1 MRRATS
7 LLFLLLTAVSA
18 FAGSQP
24 TLPDWVQQA
33 VAKPAGTYPPR
44 TNAVVLLDQTSI
56 FFTGSNEYQE
66 NYRRVVRILRPEG
79 RDQREFALYFQQG
92 ERINNI
98 HAWSQNA
105 AGHVFEV
112 KDKEFLQV
120 SPYASMEMYSDD
132 QMMTTEVPAADVG
145 SIVAFEYNVTR
156 HPLNTQIPWSF
167 QESLPVV
174 EARLSLQL
182 PAGWEYKS
190 FWANSAPVEPNVLS
204 PNRYEW
210 VKHDL
215 PGFEHEEFA
224 PAPRSLYGHMVIAYY
239 SPSAIRM
246 DSWKSIG
253 LWNNT
258 LTADRRVPTPE
269 ITEKAR
275 QLTVGA
281 TTFDAKVRAIAS
293 FLQHDVR
300 YVAIEIGIGG
310 NQPHFAGDIYRH
322 RYGDCK
328 DKATLMASMLQ
339 SVGIDSRFVLIHTVH
354 GVINESMPTLGFNHE
369 ILAIDLPADAPPY
382 RSVITASSGKKYLV
396 FDPTDEYT
404 PVGDLHGEHEDN
416 LVLLSTESGGELI
429 RLPLFEPDSN
439 RREREAKF
447 VLNTDGT
454 LSGLVNEKRNGYSA
468 WVWRGNMKQLN
479 DADRTRYIE
488 HYFTHSL
495 KGISIKDS
503 KLENIDQLHLDLVSH
518 YNISADKYAQ
528 NSGQLLLVRPRVLGS
543 VGVRVDWK
551 ERKRPVDLGPP
562 EHEIDSYEIQ
572 IPEGYIVDDM
582 PDPVQIDVGFASYR
596 SRIEKSAN
604 SVKYWRE
611 YVVKN
616 PFVGFDKLADLHR
629 LEDAIGN
636 DEFATV
642 VLTKK

>member
-1 MRRATS
+1 MCRVTS
-7 LLFLLLTAVSA
+7 IFILILASCSA
-18 FAGSQP
+18 FASSQP

-33 VAKPAGTYPPR
+33 MSKPAGTYPPR
-44 TNAVVLLDQTSI
+44 TNAVVLLDQVSV

-66 NYRRVVRILRPEG
+66 TYRRVVRILRPEG
-79 RDQREFALYFQQG
+79 REEREFALFYQQG

-132 QMMTTEVPAADVG
+132 LMMTTEVSGADVG
-145 SIVAFEYNVTR
+145 SVVAFEYNVTR
-156 HPLNTQIPWSF
+156 HPLNTQIHWSF

-174 EARLSLQL
+174 EARFNLQL
-182 PAGWEYKS
+182 PAGWEYKT

-204 PNRYEW
+204 PNRLEW

-215 PGFEHEEFA
+215 PGFEHEE
-224 PAPRSLYGHMVIAYY
+224 Y
-239 SPSAIRM
+239 SPSPRTLFGSMVVAYYAPSITRM

-275 QLTVGA
+275 QLTAGA

-293 FLQHDVR
+293 FLQRDVR

-328 DKATLMASMLQ
+328 DKANLMAAMLQ

-354 GVINESMPTLGFNHE
+354 GVINENMPTVGFNHE
-369 ILAIDLPADAPPY
+369 ILAIDLPADAPSY
-382 RSVITASSGKKYLV
+382 RSVITASSGKKYLI

-416 LVLLSTESGGELI
+416 LVLLSTETGGELL

-447 VLNTDGT
+447 VLNADGT

-468 WVWRGNMKQLN
+468 RVWRSSMKQLN

-503 KLENIDQLHLDLVSH
+503 QLENIDQLHLDLVSR

-551 ERKRPVDLGPP
+551 ERKRSVDLGPP

-616 PFVGFDKLADLHR
+616 PFVSFDKLADLHR
-629 LEDAIGN
+629 LEDAIGS

-642 VLTKK
+642 VLAKK